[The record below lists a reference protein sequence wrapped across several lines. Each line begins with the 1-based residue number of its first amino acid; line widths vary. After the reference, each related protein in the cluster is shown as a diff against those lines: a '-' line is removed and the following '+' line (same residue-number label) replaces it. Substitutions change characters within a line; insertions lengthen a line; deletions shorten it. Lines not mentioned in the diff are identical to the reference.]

1 MARTSALTTTL
12 AGMMLLTACA
22 APPAATDASA
32 ATHKNIRIE
41 YIHPEKFTDVG
52 DRDFPRDSL
61 RTEYLG
67 QLRKH
72 LVQGAARL
80 LPAEQQLIVSIT
92 DIDMAGNFEPWRIRL
107 YDTRII
113 RDVYPPRIDLRF
125 ALTAADGTPLK
136 EGERQLRNPAFL
148 MAIPPYFRDDPL
160 RYEKALL
167 DDWLEREFRQYKN

>member
-22 APPAATDASA
+22 APPAATDTSA
-32 ATHKNIRIE
+32 ATPKNIRIE

-61 RTEYLG
+61 RNEYLG

-72 LVQGAARL
+72 LAQGAARL
-80 LPAEQQLIVSIT
+80 LPAEQQLTVSIT

-125 ALTAADGTPLK
+125 ALTAADGTPLR

-148 MAIPPYFRDDPL
+148 MTMQPYFRNDPL

-167 DDWLEREFRQYKN
+167 DDWLDRELSERRK